1 MKSKMV
7 LFLVLSLVL
16 LLISP
21 ACSADFDTN
30 RLTGSFYPAAAERI
44 CSGTSDPYGFW
55 TQDSSYKSFLAIALE
70 KDFCREEPLGYNY
83 CFPIN
88 SLACV
93 LSYSGARKDN
103 TIRVMYVC
111 FDAYLTMDYN
121 LDTRR
126 VSFAMDKTI
135 PEIESFHTYVD
146 NLNQGYYGS
155 QFYTYE
161 DYGFYEANDSFNS
174 GFRLWTRF
182 SEQHPEL
189 NS

>member
-111 FDAYLTMDYN
+111 F
-121 LDTRR
+121 
-126 VSFAMDKTI
+126 VSFISARMVFPSSTETLTVTSGHTSGVAMAVRRHCFI
-135 PEIESFHTYVD
+135 AE
-146 NLNQGYYGS
+146 
-155 QFYTYE
+155 
-161 DYGFYEANDSFNS
+161 
-174 GFRLWTRF
+174 
-182 SEQHPEL
+182 
-189 NS
+189 